1 MFSKIL
7 IANRGEVA
15 VRIIRACREMGI
27 KTVAVYSEADAE
39 ALHVSMADESYC
51 IGGSPVSDSY
61 LNQNAILTVAKKC
74 RVEAIHPGYGLL
86 SENADFAEECEKNRI
101 AFIGPSSEVLR
112 KMGDKDEA
120 RRTMKKAKV
129 PVIPGSDILKDIKE
143 AKKAAAKLGYPVLLK
158 ARSGGGGK
166 GIRIVEQESG
176 LAPAYLSASEEAK
189 EAFGDG
195 ALYLEKYL
203 TGVKHIEVQLLADQ
217 NGKIIILGERDCSIQ
232 YKNQKLIEECPAPDL
247 KQEIREQMYEAA
259 RKAAAAVQYVS
270 VGTIEFLLDG
280 DQFYFMEMN
289 TRLQVEHS
297 VTEMVCGVDIVKWQ
311 IRTAAGCCISFDEA
325 DLKLEGHAIECRICA
340 ANAADFTP
348 SCGKIQILHEPGGPN
363 IRFDSALYQG
373 CVVPPY
379 YDSMLGKLIVCSRSR
394 ENAIRKMRS
403 ALSELIIYGVE
414 NNSDFHLRAI
424 SEESFINGT
433 YSTGFIKDTNLVSE
447 RTEFAKAGQDGKL
460 NEFKRVV

>member
-51 IGGSPVSDSY
+51 IGGSLVSDSY
-61 LNQNAILTVAKKC
+61 LNQNAILTVAKRC
-74 RVEAIHPGYGLL
+74 GVEALHPGYGLL
-86 SENADFAEECEKNRI
+86 SENAEFAAECEKNQI
-101 AFIGPSSEVLR
+101 SFIGPSYEVIR
-112 KMGDKDEA
+112 KMGNKDEA
-120 RRTMKKAKV
+120 RKTMQKAGV
-129 PVIPGSDILKDIKE
+129 PVISGSNVLKDSKAAIR
-143 AKKAAAKLGYPVLLK
+143 AAAKTGYPVLLK

-166 GIRIVEQESG
+166 GIRLVHQENEM
-176 LAPAYLSASEEAK
+176 AAAFVSASEEAK

-203 TGVKHIEVQLLADQ
+203 THVKHIEVQLLADS

-232 YKNQKLIEECPAPDL
+232 YKNQKLIEESPAPIL
-247 KQEIREQMYEAA
+247 SQKIRMQMYDAT
-259 RKAAAAVQYVS
+259 RKAAAAVGYVT
-270 VGTIEFLLDG
+270 VGTIEFLLAK

-297 VTEMVCGVDIVKWQ
+297 VTEMVCGVDLVKWQ
-311 IRTAAGCCISFDEA
+311 IRTAAGCAISFAQEDVRS
-325 DLKLEGHAIECRICA
+325 EGYAIECRICA
-340 ANAADFTP
+340 ARAEDFAP
-348 SCGKIQILHEPGGPN
+348 SCGKVKILHEPGGPN
-363 IRFDSALYQG
+363 IRFDNALYQG
-373 CVVPPY
+373 CVIPPY

-414 NNSDFHLRAI
+414 NNTEFHLKAI
-424 SEESFINGT
+424 SEKSFVDGT
-433 YSTGFIKDTNLVSE
+433 YSTGFVNDTRLVPDST
-447 RTEFAKAGQDGKL
+447 RFTEAVQNGAV